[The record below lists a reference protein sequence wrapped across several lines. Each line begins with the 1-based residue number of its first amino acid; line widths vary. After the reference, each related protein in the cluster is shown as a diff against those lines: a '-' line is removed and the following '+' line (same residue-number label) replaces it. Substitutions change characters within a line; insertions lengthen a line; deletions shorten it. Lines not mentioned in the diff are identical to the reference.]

1 MTGRHRNPVPI
12 SPALVLK
19 LVRDKVAATR
29 ADLIDYLRRG
39 RWFLP
44 ESALRHELDLASD
57 GLLAAGLLR
66 DDSLVLEA
74 TELTDRITKALKIR
88 LTDLSEWDE
97 SSIIAHPAFSS
108 PVPNLEPA
116 AVFMVMPFT
125 TALELVYQDHIRRV
139 CDELSLSLARA
150 DDFYSSQSIVA
161 GIWSAIYFSTLVVAD
176 CTGRNPN
183 VFYEIGIAHQGDVGS
198 KAHCGSPA
206 RSDPAPSWWCPCA
219 GAPGFLPPAPC
230 SQLGGV
236 QQAAGRR
243 AQPRP
248 EGPWMVHPTLIRQA
262 QDRVAISND
271 RLISVDA
278 GQVRCPFDPAPG
290 GTHGRPR
297 GRLPAGPPPGPST
310 GSGQA
315 LVLDTS

>member
-1 MTGRHRNPVPI
+1 MTGRHRNLVPI

-44 ESALRHELDLASD
+44 ESALRHELDLALD

-74 TELTDRITKALKIR
+74 TELTDRITKALKIS

-97 SSIIAHPAFSS
+97 SSVIAHPAFSS
-108 PVPNLEPA
+108 PVPNPEPA

-125 TALELVYQDHIRRV
+125 TALEPVYQDHIRRV
-139 CDELSLSLARA
+139 CDELTLSLARA

-183 VFYEIGIAHQGDVGS
+183 VFYEIGIAHTIGRPTILITQSIDDVPFDLRHLRCLPYTFTPRGM
-198 KAHCGSPA
+198 KDFELALA
-206 RSDPAPSWWCPCA
+206 RALRA
-219 GAPGFLPPAPC
+219 ELANK
-230 SQLGGV
+230 V
-236 QQAAGRR
+236 RR
-243 AQPRP
+243 A
-248 EGPWMVHPTLIRQA
+248 
-262 QDRVAISND
+262 
-271 RLISVDA
+271 
-278 GQVRCPFDPAPG
+278 
-290 GTHGRPR
+290 
-297 GRLPAGPPPGPST
+297 
-310 GSGQA
+310 
-315 LVLDTS
+315 